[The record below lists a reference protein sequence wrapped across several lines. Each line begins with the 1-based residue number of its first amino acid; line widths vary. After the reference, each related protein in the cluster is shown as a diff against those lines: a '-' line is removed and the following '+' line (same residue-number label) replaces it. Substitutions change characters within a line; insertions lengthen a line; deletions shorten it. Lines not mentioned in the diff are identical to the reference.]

1 MLSLAVLL
9 PTLPIIYED
18 FRYRAIHWIWVALL
32 TCFIISFYP
41 LQWSFIGTNLF
52 FIAVQIIFLSLYFS
66 LKHGEWINITQSY
79 LGIGDI
85 VFFIPLCFLFSPVHL
100 ILFFIGSLLLSLLGS
115 SLYPIFSGKK
125 LATIPLAG
133 CMALVLITVQ
143 ALALWMHFDLRQD
156 AWALDFL
163 NSLQNNKT
171 Q

>member
-32 TCFIISFYP
+32 TGLIVWAYP
-41 LQWSFIGTNLF
+41 LHWPHIFTNFF
-52 FIAVQIIFLSLYFS
+52 FILVQLFFLSLYFS
-66 LKHGEWINITQSY
+66 IKHRQLINITQSY

-85 VFFIPLCFLFSPVHL
+85 VFFIPLCFLFSPIHL

-115 SLYPIFSGKK
+115 SLYPFFGGKK

-133 CMALVLITVQ
+133 CMALVLILVQ
-143 ALALWMHFDLRQD
+143 VLALWMDFDLKQD
-156 AWALDFL
+156 AWALLFL
-163 NSLQNNKT
+163 K
-171 Q
+171 